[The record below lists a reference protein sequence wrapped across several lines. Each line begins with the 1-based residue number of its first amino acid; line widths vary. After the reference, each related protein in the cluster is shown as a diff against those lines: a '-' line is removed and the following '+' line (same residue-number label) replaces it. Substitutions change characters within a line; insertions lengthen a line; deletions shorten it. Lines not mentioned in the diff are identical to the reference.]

1 MAQPAFAPAALD
13 FPALNFP
20 LDPALAPHFPAAACP
35 TLPPDA
41 PPAGPPAPNHPGAA
55 QAWGGGLPLPGPV
68 NGLHGG
74 GGVAASFGP
83 AAALPFGL
91 PPPAP
96 PAFPPAAPAP
106 PTFPPAAPAPPA
118 LPSAAPTSP
127 PPVPT
132 AGQAAAPGGDGVAAT
147 GPRTGPVWARNR
159 FKELPPAIQEL
170 IKKGPPG
177 NGDNHARRRNRRY
190 QKLQQQ

>member
-96 PAFPPAAPAP
+96 PA
-106 PTFPPAAPAPPA
+106 
-118 LPSAAPTSP
+118 LPSAAPTSL

-132 AGQAAAPGGDGVAAT
+132 AGQAAAPGGGGVAAT

-159 FKELPPAIQEL
+159 FKKLPPAIQEL
-170 IKKGPPG
+170 VKKGPPG